1 MLSIDIRHPDVEK
14 FINIK
19 KDLSKVTG
27 ANISVLVRDDFMEA
41 VKQDKD
47 YILRWPCN
55 NEAYEQYAI
64 NELETQMQD
73 KEYNTLQSFRRLDG
87 KTYYCKKVKAKEV
100 WNQII
105 EAAHGSAEPGIIF
118 VDKHWNNSPDTVY
131 PSYKGVTTNP

>member
-47 YILRWPCN
+47 YILRWPCTLELEDLKDTN
-55 NEAYEQYAI
+55 Y
-64 NELETQMQD
+64 NELHNLDYEDHEYKTQ
-73 KEYNTLQSFRRLDG
+73 KG
-87 KTYYCKKVKAKEV
+87 YYKKVKAKDV
-100 WNQII
+100 WDQII
-105 EAAHGSAEPGIIF
+105 AAAHGSAEPGIIF
-118 VDKHWNNSPDTVY
+118 VDKHWDNSPDSVY
-131 PSYKGVTTNP
+131 PTYKGITTNP

>member
-27 ANISVLVRDDFMEA
+27 ANISILVRDDFMEA
-41 VKQDKD
+41 VKADKD

-55 NEAYEQYAI
+55 NEVTEDAGSFGSTFQI
-64 NELETQMQD
+64 NEKNE
-73 KEYNTLQSFRRLDG
+73 
-87 KTYYCKKVKAKEV
+87 KTIVKRVKAKEV

-105 EAAHGSAEPGIIF
+105 ESAHTCAEPGILF
-118 VDKHWNNSPDTVY
+118 VDKHWEYSPDTVY
-131 PSYKGVTTNP
+131 PTYKGITTNP

>member
-41 VKQDKD
+41 VKADQD
-47 YILRWPCN
+47 YILRWPCD
-55 NEAYEQYAI
+55 ATFSIDSGIQI
-64 NELETQMQD
+64 D
-73 KEYNTLQSFRRLDG
+73 KLEYNILTQGALG
-87 KTYYCKKVKAKEV
+87 YYKKVKAKEV

-118 VDKHWNNSPDTVY
+118 VDKHWDNSPDSVY
-131 PSYKGVTTNP
+131 PTYKGITTNP